1 MQIEA
6 LRILGNK
13 VTPHH
18 LVRSGAV
25 PREVEAKHLID
36 LLKDAEQSLKE
47 YRDREEAGDWDND
60 E

>member
-1 MQIEA
+1 MRPLSMQIEA

-25 PREVEAKHLID
+25 PREVEAKHLLD
-36 LLKDAEQSLKE
+36 MLEDARQSLEE
-47 YRDREEAGDWDND
+47 YRDLEVDQ
-60 E
+60 